1 MHTLLSRFDRSS
13 FLAIPLLTVAA
24 LLGASG
30 PAAASTAAEINA
42 SVDAALARLE
52 KQIPDSKG
60 VLQKGDGVL
69 VFPGVVKAGFVIA
82 GEGGE
87 GALRIGG
94 KTKAYYSILSGSI
107 GLQAGA
113 QKRDIIMVFLDA
125 GALKQFEESKGW
137 KAGADA
143 TVTMVDVGASGAI
156 DSATLNKPIVAFIVG
171 QKGLMAGMSLD
182 GSKISKLD
190 R

>member
-1 MHTLLSRFDRSS
+1 MTFVSQFDRYFRLTLS
-13 FLAIPLLTVAA
+13 TVALSA
-24 LLGASG
+24 MLGAPS
-30 PAAASTAAEINA
+30 PAAASTAGEINA

-52 KQIPDSKG
+52 EQIPDSKG
-60 VLQKGDGVL
+60 VLEKASGVL
-69 VFPGVVKAGFVIA
+69 VFPGVVKAGFIIA

-94 KTKAYYSILSGSI
+94 KTKAYYSIISGSV

-125 GALKQFEESKGW
+125 GALKQFEDSKGW

-156 DSATLNKPIVAFIVG
+156 YSATLNKPIVAFVVG